1 MNRYAV
7 FGGCL
12 SSEVDFPE
20 LMPCSDPVTNWML
33 STTTC
38 IRHSEPSEYLGKDQ
52 VDPNIQVRLYRT
64 DRGYL
69 LRFDDTGDFL
79 ISDDGLSIE
88 WCPASGARL
97 EAARIDLLGRVLPLA
112 LHVRGTFCLHGSAVA
127 FQSGGI
133 AFLAPK
139 FGGKSTLAL
148 ALTNGGARLGTDD
161 TVAVDPGPPARLQP
175 GVHALRLWVD
185 STSRLSDVPLRD
197 TLPGDKQLVEPPA
210 HRLQVDPV
218 SLQAIYLLSPIPKA
232 RVAARRQRMSQVPSA
247 LALVRHAKLGPL
259 FGGPQSVVW
268 LRWAAALARTV
279 PVYQLDIVRDFER
292 LPEVVGI
299 IGEWHGEQAE
309 AGLPLQVGA

>member
-1 MNRYAV
+1 MNWYAV

-20 LMPCSDPVTNWML
+20 LSPCSDSVPKWML
-33 STTTC
+33 RKTC
-38 IRHSEPSEYLGKDQ
+38 VRHSEPSEYLGKDQ
-52 VDPNIQVRLYRT
+52 VDPNVQVRLYRT

-79 ISDDGLSIE
+79 ISEDGFNIE
-88 WCPASGARL
+88 WCPAAGARL
-97 EAARIDLLGRVLPLA
+97 EAARIDILGRVLPLA
-112 LHVRGTFCLHGSAVA
+112 LHLRGTFCLHGSAVV

-148 ALTNGGARLGTDD
+148 ALTNAGARLGTDD
-161 TVAVDPGPPARLQP
+161 TVAVEPGPPVRLQP

-185 STSRLSDVPLRD
+185 SASRLSDLPLRD
-197 TLPGDKQLVEPPA
+197 TPPGDKQQVEPSA
-210 HRLQVDPV
+210 ERLQLHPV
-218 SLQAIYLLSPIPKA
+218 SLQAVYLLSPIPQGG
-232 RVAARRQRMSQVPSA
+232 VAARRERLSQVPSA

-279 PVYQLDIVRDFER
+279 PVYQLEVVRDFER
-292 LPEVVGI
+292 LPEVVASFV
-299 IGEWHGEQAE
+299 EWHGEPAE
-309 AGLPLQVGA
+309 AALPLEVGG